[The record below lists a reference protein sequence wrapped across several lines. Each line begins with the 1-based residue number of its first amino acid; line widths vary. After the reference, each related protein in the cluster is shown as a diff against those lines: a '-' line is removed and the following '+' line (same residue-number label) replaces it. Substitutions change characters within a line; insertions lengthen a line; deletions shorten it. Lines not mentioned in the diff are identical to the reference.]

1 MKGPRLFLVVFAW
14 LLMTGCGLS
23 EQKGIQGSAVAPTY
37 PPASG
42 EPALVQIEE
51 LVAAPEVF
59 AGRRVRFTGRYEK
72 LPVIVCDES
81 SRQFPAVWGLTDG
94 EETIPVRGY
103 ERQVGN
109 FLPEGLLMTVEGTWR
124 LWTGPQGC
132 GKGASVGEVW
142 FLRASSILAPNPVV
156 RITLTPRPGAA
167 TATPALIAGATVTPL
182 PTGPGP
188 VGTPIVQPSATTTVV
203 GPTATPSGSGTQL
216 PPTPTLLPQAT
227 TPPAQEQTPTATA
240 QGGTAP
246 TAAPSATAS
255 GTPPPTATATATP
268 GVEASPTA
276 SATSGASP
284 TATPTA
290 TQTKLPDRNV
300 VNKGG
305 IDFQDLQGD
314 RLNTNE
320 AHRWDLSVRAGD
332 VITVNVAG
340 SPTTDITLQLLDPN
354 GGVAVQQNDSPAGE
368 VEIIAGYE
376 VGSDGSYRLLI
387 SEANAQPADYAVL
400 TLSGSDN
407 DYYPFLFR
415 GIISYGQSVTDD
427 LRADSDHFWSFQGT
441 NGEIISFTVSPNDNS
456 DVFFELYDPRG
467 VRIVDFTDGNGGGA
481 AEELTS
487 FQLQSSGIFSIR
499 VGEFRF
505 DPSDYTLDLRS
516 G

>member
-1 MKGPRLFLVVFAW
+1 
-14 LLMTGCGLS
+14 
-23 EQKGIQGSAVAPTY
+23 
-37 PPASG
+37 
-42 EPALVQIEE
+42 
-51 LVAAPEVF
+51 
-59 AGRRVRFTGRYEK
+59 
-72 LPVIVCDES
+72 
-81 SRQFPAVWGLTDG
+81 
-94 EETIPVRGY
+94 
-103 ERQVGN
+103 
-109 FLPEGLLMTVEGTWR
+109 
-124 LWTGPQGC
+124 
-132 GKGASVGEVW
+132 
-142 FLRASSILAPNPVV
+142 
-156 RITLTPRPGAA
+156 
-167 TATPALIAGATVTPL
+167 
-182 PTGPGP
+182 
-188 VGTPIVQPSATTTVV
+188 
-203 GPTATPSGSGTQL
+203 
-216 PPTPTLLPQAT
+216 
-227 TPPAQEQTPTATA
+227 
-240 QGGTAP
+240 
-246 TAAPSATAS
+246 
-255 GTPPPTATATATP
+255 
-268 GVEASPTA
+268 
-276 SATSGASP
+276 
-284 TATPTA
+284 
-290 TQTKLPDRNV
+290 V

-400 TLSGSDN
+400 TLNGSDS